1 MLLYAFGPD
10 DVAST
15 GGMKVPRHPH
25 TGLAT
30 VSWLFEGNIDHMDS
44 AGNWATVR
52 PGAVN
57 LINAGTGIT
66 HSEFSSADTTV
77 LSGLQLWYVLPSE
90 HRFNQPTLQ
99 SFTPKPV
106 TGEGY
111 SARVFLGSL
120 LGATSPVKTHIPLT
134 GVEFTL
140 EPGASVEVE
149 VPAEHE
155 HGLVQAT
162 GAVFL
167 DGVEIPEN
175 AIGFTPTGRTAL
187 TITAGDE
194 PVTAVLLGGEPLGE
208 QIVMWWNFVGRSHEE
223 VELWH
228 SRYMQE
234 MGFEPASE
242 ESPAPTGQTVRL
254 TDDLMGS
261 TYPDGTPF
269 PQFGEFPPNQPKPIP
284 APQLPNVKLRLRGEH
299 Y

>member
-1 MLLYAFGPD
+1 MSNTEQNPQERICNNQRLSDGVTVQECERGVVEILEPRPVPLGGPRAMTVYRALPQKARSLIGAWCFCDAFGPD

-15 GGMKVPRHPH
+15 GGMQVPRHPH

-57 LINAGTGIT
+57 LMNAGTGIT

-77 LSGLQLWYVLPSE
+77 LSGLQLWYALPSE

-99 SFTPKPV
+99 SFTPKPI

-155 HGLVQAT
+155 HG
-162 GAVFL
+162 G
-167 DGVEIPEN
+167 
-175 AIGFTPTGRTAL
+175 
-187 TITAGDE
+187 
-194 PVTAVLLGGEPLGE
+194 
-208 QIVMWWNFVGRSHEE
+208 
-223 VELWH
+223 
-228 SRYMQE
+228 
-234 MGFEPASE
+234 
-242 ESPAPTGQTVRL
+242 
-254 TDDLMGS
+254 
-261 TYPDGTPF
+261 
-269 PQFGEFPPNQPKPIP
+269 
-284 APQLPNVKLRLRGEH
+284 
-299 Y
+299 